1 MGEVLQSLQER
12 VRSAAAAR
20 MPLRIR
26 AGGTKDFYGNASD
39 GERLDPRA
47 WAGIVDYEPTE
58 LVVTVRCGTRL
69 ADLETALAARN
80 QMLAF
85 EPPHFGP
92 EATVGGAIA
101 AGLAGPRR
109 GSAGSLRDFILG
121 ARLLDG
127 RANVLTFGGQVMK
140 NVAGYD
146 VSRALAG
153 SLGTLGVILDVWLK
167 VLPRPVAE
175 QTLRLE
181 MSEADAIRCTNEW
194 NGQPLPISATAWCNG
209 ELFVRLS
216 GAAAG
221 VRAAK
226 EKIGG
231 SIVEPDAKSA
241 TFWTELREQT
251 HPFFRASPEILWR
264 LSVPPTTPPLDLG
277 PTLIEWRGGQRW
289 IQSAADPKTI
299 RAAVSAA
306 GGHATAFR
314 GGERRSVFHPP
325 APALAEIQRR
335 LKTEFDPAGI
345 FNRGRLFPDF

>member
-1 MGEVLQSLQER
+1 MSEVLQSLQER

-20 MPLRIR
+20 SPLRIR
-26 AGGTKDFYGNASD
+26 AGGTKDFYGNASV
-39 GERLDPRA
+39 GELLDPRA
-47 WAGIVDYEPTE
+47 WSGIVEYEPTE

-69 ADLETALAARN
+69 ADLESALAAQH

-92 EATVGGAIA
+92 DATVGGAIA
-101 AGLAGPRR
+101 VGLAGPRR
-109 GSAGSLRDFILG
+109 SAAGSLRDFILG

-153 SLGTLGVILDVWLK
+153 SLGTLGVILDVSLK

-181 MSEADAIRCTNEW
+181 MLEADATCRTNEW

-221 VRAAK
+221 VRAAR

-231 SIVEPDAKSA
+231 VVESDASGA
-241 TFWTELREQT
+241 ALWTGLREQT
-251 HPFFRASPEILWR
+251 HPFFRTSPESILWR
-264 LSVPPTTPPLDLG
+264 LSVPPTAPPLNLG

-289 IQSAADPKTI
+289 INSTADPNTI
-299 RAAVSAA
+299 RTAVSSA

-325 APALAEIQRR
+325 AAALMEIQRR
-335 LKTEFDPAGI
+335 LKMELDPAGI
-345 FNRGRLFPDF
+345 FNRGRLFPGF